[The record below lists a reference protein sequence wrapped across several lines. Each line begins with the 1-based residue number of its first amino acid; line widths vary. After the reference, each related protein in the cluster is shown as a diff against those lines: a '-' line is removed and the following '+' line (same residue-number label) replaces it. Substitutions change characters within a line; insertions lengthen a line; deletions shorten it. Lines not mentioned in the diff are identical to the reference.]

1 MTRKLNSKRGHALL
15 GLAVPLLVGCAKTH
29 VVVEAKSLSAPDAL
43 HYVLP
48 RTVLKVTSNV
58 SVSTIGSPVCPSS
71 DAIEMGVAMPAL
83 KPPSATQGGKYFTL
97 HSIEVEVASE
107 ADPDARFAIDLAS
120 TGGSQLNVTF
130 DPRGVMTK
138 AQSEASD
145 ETLPAIL
152 GIGQSVLDIGLS
164 AAFGAAATELDK
176 PPSTSPSTATYCK
189 QARAT
194 LGRLRETIAELYGS
208 GSAGDT
214 KEVLEIKLAKL
225 SALEKK
231 AEAVFNGVLPG
242 SPKKIVCEVRP
253 RPESQSGGSIR
264 LFGYSGLVGLLPMP
278 APAPAAPTPAAPA
291 TASAAAATAPAAAAT
306 APAAPATAP
315 AAPATAT
322 AAPATATAPAAPAT
336 APHALAADV
345 SCDFPPDLVI
355 DPGAHVTGTDADKL
369 EAAYDVVL
377 SAQLVDGV
385 LPSEPVDRR
394 PSAEGKRSFRY
405 RVPRFAD
412 VFAEEHTSDTP
423 NVYRYR
429 GDKQRVAIAQLGQIR
444 SLPVF
449 EVGGSATLSV
459 TLDPASGALLEL
471 AAKEKSVDLGA
482 AAGTAG
488 KMVTTTLGAVR
499 DADLKDLQRK
509 QALLEAQV
517 AIQAAEKALNP

>member
-1 MTRKLNSKRGHALL
+1 MTRKLNVKRGHALL
-15 GLAVPLLVGCAKTH
+15 GLVVPLLVGCAKTH

-71 DAIEMGVAMPAL
+71 DAVEMGVEMPAL

-138 AQSEASD
+138 AQSEVSD

-176 PPSTSPSTATYCK
+176 PTSPSYSSYCR
-189 QARAT
+189 QAKGT
-194 LGRLRETIAELYGS
+194 LAKLRETIAELYGS

-214 KEVLEIKLAKL
+214 KEVLDIKLAKL

-253 RPESQSGGSIR
+253 KPESQSGGSIR
-264 LFGYSGLVGLLPMP
+264 LFGYSGLEGLLPLP
-278 APAPAAPTPAAPA
+278 APAPAAPAA
-291 TASAAAATAPAAAAT
+291 
-306 APAAPATAP
+306 APAAPA
-315 AAPATAT
+315 AAPN
-322 AAPATATAPAAPAT
+322 
-336 APHALAADV
+336 ALAADV
-345 SCDFPPDLVI
+345 SCDYPSDLAI
-355 DPGAHVTGTDADKL
+355 DPGAHVIGTGADKL
-369 EAAYDVVL
+369 KDAYDVVL
-377 SAQLVDGV
+377 SARLVDGV
-385 LPSEPVDRR
+385 LPSEPVDRKA
-394 PSAEGKRSFRY
+394 SAEGKRSFRY

-412 VFAEEHTSDTP
+412 VFGAEHKAGAA
-423 NVYRYR
+423 NMYRYR

-471 AAKEKSVDLGA
+471 AAKEKGVDLGA